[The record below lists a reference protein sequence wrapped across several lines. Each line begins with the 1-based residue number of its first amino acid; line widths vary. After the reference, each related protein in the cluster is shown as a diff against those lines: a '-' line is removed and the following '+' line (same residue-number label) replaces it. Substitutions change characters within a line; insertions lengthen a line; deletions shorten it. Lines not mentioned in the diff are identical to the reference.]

1 MAADQITAFLVSH
14 GPLGVL
20 CIILLGGNRL
30 LFKMY
35 AEAQESRIKEARESQ
50 NVVQQLTAVIQA
62 LKDDFAPRRGR

>member
-1 MAADQITAFLVSH
+1 MEQLSSFLLSH
-14 GPLGVL
+14 GPLGAL
-20 CIILLGGNRL
+20 CIILLGGNRV